1 MPFYIRDLSVQGFCY
16 ESGEEGEGVQ
26 EQILEDTECWLFL
39 KCGFYP
45 VTSFKKLQ
53 QHSTVWGIQT
63 AIWDPI
69 FYDQSFVPTTQDY
82 LPVSKYAIVS
92 HHLTVA
98 NATSSAWKGP
108 LLPHFFCSSSRIL
121 YFGFQLKCTS
131 FIKPSLISYTDI
143 IYPFLNSKTTFIP
156 L

>member
-16 ESGEEGEGVQ
+16 EWGRRGRVSRNKSS
-26 EQILEDTECWLFL
+26 EDTEWWLFL

-69 FYDQSFVPTTQDY
+69 FYDQSFDPTTLDY

-98 NATSSAWKGP
+98 DATSSAWKGP
-108 LLPHFFCSSSRIL
+108 LLPHFCSSSRIL
-121 YFGFQLKCTS
+121 YFGFQLKRTS